1 MLLRKARR
9 ASNTWYR
16 LGRPLIP
23 SGEMAGQHDQ
33 ERIVVSIQIV
43 PEGSFDEYG
52 DRKVTGFMLSEITEM
67 VETGKGK
74 TLYGNVD
81 DNTESVA
88 FARISI
94 GDGMNQVTITELK
107 QILEAMGGKI
117 LSTPSPMDNKD
128 LARLRALKD
137 PEVKVV
143 VVPGQMGP
151 LPPEEFP
158 SDTLGIEAKEAE
170 NADIS
175 GADPD
180 EPSDVGPTDSEDD
193 GTDTGPE

>member
-1 MLLRKARR
+1 MLERKKRK

-16 LGRPLIP
+16 LGRPMIT
-23 SGEMAGQHDQ
+23 SGEMAGQRDQ

-52 DRKVTGFMLSEITEM
+52 DRKVTGFMLSEIVEM

-81 DNTESVA
+81 DNTESVV
-88 FARISI
+88 FASISI

-107 QILEAMGGKI
+107 QILEAMGGKV
-117 LSTPSPMDNKD
+117 LSTPSPMDTKD
-128 LARLRALKD
+128 RERRRLEKD

-158 SDTLGIEAKEAE
+158 SDTLEIEAKEAE
-170 NADIS
+170 NANSSSSIPGQS
-175 GADPD
+175 TGI
-180 EPSDVGPTDSEDD
+180 GPTDSEDE